1 MDHMQRTL
9 SISAQPSF
17 HMQVSVTQC
26 SCGFRAAAL
35 GASKFCCPNLAM
47 AESSCYLCSKFQ
59 LGAGVLRREELEQS
73 QGLCK
78 STPGSQPTAHCPS
91 PDPVTPHSPCW
102 SCWALSS
109 LDSIVRYTQFPLAVQ
124 RDLLSFSLSSLS
136 CQMPST
142 SEVVAHETTA
152 SPSSSLH

>member
-1 MDHMQRTL
+1 MQRTL

-17 HMQVSVTQC
+17 HTQVSMTQC
-26 SCGFRAAAL
+26 SRGFRAAAL
-35 GASKFCCPNLAM
+35 GASKFCCPKLAL

-78 STPGSQPTAHCPS
+78 SAPGSQTAVHRPG

-109 LDSIVRYTQFPLAVQ
+109 LDSVVRYTVSSCCTQGPAQLFSQLPV
-124 RDLLSFSLSSLS
+124 LSD
-136 CQMPST
+136 
-142 SEVVAHETTA
+142 AIYI
-152 SPSSSLH
+152 